1 MMMSFWAPVKVVIVV
16 AIGLLLAVW
25 ATGAIGNNF
34 ELIRKQMCGE
44 AAAAAPQDSGCPQDR
59 PADEDED
66 CFDDLEGSPC
76 GDRREAGCR
85 DDERCCAASRRDD
98 RCGGDCCRET
108 TRERCV
114 RETTRERCYDED
126 GRVTCCR
133 ERSRET
139 CVRRTS
145 REGCC
150 DRGRRAMPH
159 CCCCCGYEAAG
170 TPTPVKQGDNG
181 NNGPGPTSAPPPPA
195 RCKDGAFGSWYA
207 RDLARLD
214 QGRGLAYTGGG
225 RAIRVLAMPY
235 FSRGPILYKLEMDA
249 RGAATLTT
257 IWLADDDDGHYRL
270 RHSGQ
275 HDMWRWA
282 DLRSQVR
289 QRRLK
294 ADEAWRLWA
303 LAGEIS
309 PSYGGDIRRR
319 RQAEDCVEEGNWLVV
334 EEAPRRRLHIAPLRS
349 FDRRTNRDLGL
360 GYTDESGFDNDRVS
374 ERPVVRSNAETRF
387 FCALVETARTPPR
400 VLVRA
405 DVSDVCHN
413 MIRDPPLDWGGDGDD
428 PYGP

>member
-34 ELIRKQMCGE
+34 DLIRKGLCGE
-44 AAAAAPQDSGCPQDR
+44 AAATAPQNAGCPQDR
-59 PADEDED
+59 PGDED

-76 GDRREAGCR
+76 GDRREAGCS
-85 DDERCCAASRRDD
+85 DDERCCSANRRND

-126 GRVTCCR
+126 GRITCCR
-133 ERSRET
+133 ESSRER
-139 CVRRTS
+139 CVRRIN
-145 REGCC
+145 RDGCC
-150 DRGRRAMPH
+150 DRGRRARTD
-159 CCCCCGYEAAG
+159 CCCGDQAADATPEKPQNGGGATAAPSGPVDAAPRRCRDG
-170 TPTPVKQGDNG
+170 T
-181 NNGPGPTSAPPPPA
+181 
-195 RCKDGAFGSWYA
+195 FESWYE

-214 QGRGLAYTGGG
+214 QGRGFAFTGGG
-225 RAIRVLAMPY
+225 RAMRVLAMPY

-249 RGAATLTT
+249 RGGATLTT
-257 IWLADDDDGHYRL
+257 IWLADADDGHYRL
-270 RHSGQ
+270 RHGDQ
-275 HDMWRWA
+275 HDAWRWA

-309 PSYGGDIRRR
+309 PSFAGGAQRHYRADN
-319 RQAEDCVEEGNWLVV
+319 CVQEGNWLVV

-349 FDRRTNRDLGL
+349 FDRSVNRNLGA
-360 GYTDESGFDNDRVS
+360 GYTDEAGFDNDRVS
-374 ERPVVRSNAETRF
+374 DRAVVRSNAETRF

-413 MIRDPPLDWGGDGDD
+413 MIRDPPLDWDGDGYD
-428 PYGP
+428 PNGP